1 MPKINELKK
10 GSVVEINGVPHIVK
24 TYDVRNPSSRGAS
37 TMYKVRFNNLK
48 TGQKVDET
56 FKGEDM
62 IKEVETTKVSVMYSY
77 IDGDNFVFM
86 NNEDY
91 SQYLLAS
98 EELEEEQKY
107 ITEGLTGITAL
118 LYEDQVLAIEMP
130 TNVELEVIET
140 NPGTKSTGAGR
151 TKPAVLSTGYEIQV
165 PEFIEPNE
173 IVKVSTL
180 TGKFMSRA

>member
-10 GSVVEINGVPHIVK
+10 GSVVELNGMPHIVK

-56 FKGEDM
+56 FKGEDL
-62 IKEVETTKVSVMYSY
+62 IKEVETAKVQVMFSY
-77 IDGDNFVFM
+77 IDGDDYVFM

-91 SQYLLAS
+91 SQYLLNG
-98 EELEEEQKY
+98 EELEEEKKF

-118 LYEDQVLAIEMP
+118 LLDDQVLTIELP
-130 TNVELEVIET
+130 TTVELEVTET
-140 NPGTKSTGAGR
+140 NPGSKATGAGR
-151 TKPAVLSTGYEIQV
+151 TKPAMLSTGYEIQV

-173 IVKVSTL
+173 MVKVSTL